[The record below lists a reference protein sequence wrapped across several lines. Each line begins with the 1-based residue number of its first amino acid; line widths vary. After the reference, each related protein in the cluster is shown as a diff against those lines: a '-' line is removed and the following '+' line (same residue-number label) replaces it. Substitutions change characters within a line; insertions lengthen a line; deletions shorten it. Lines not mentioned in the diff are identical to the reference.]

1 MRAMIGGSGP
11 HGCRAMRTA
20 SACAATTVWYLHTRT
35 RVEDATMIRSF
46 VRKRLYR
53 LPHVPRLPS
62 PEPERTIA
70 STVRRKGVAA
80 SEWGGKVPARRNA
93 DVREE

>member
-1 MRAMIGGSGP
+1 
-11 HGCRAMRTA
+11 
-20 SACAATTVWYLHTRT
+20 
-35 RVEDATMIRSF
+35 MIRSF

-53 LPHVPRLPS
+53 LPQVPRLPS

-70 STVRRKGVAA
+70 STARRKGVAA
-80 SEWGGKVPARRNA
+80 SEWGGKVPARRIA